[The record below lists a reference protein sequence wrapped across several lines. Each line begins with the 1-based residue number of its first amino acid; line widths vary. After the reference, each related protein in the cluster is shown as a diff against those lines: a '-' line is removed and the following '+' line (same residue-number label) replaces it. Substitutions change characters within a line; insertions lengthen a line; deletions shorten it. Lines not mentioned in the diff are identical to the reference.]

1 MYKRPKRT
9 RIITATIALILVG
22 TMILTFVAA
31 LIPWN

>member
-9 RIITATIALILVG
+9 RIMTAAIALILVSS
-22 TMILTFVAA
+22 MIVTFIAA